1 MSRASVRIGVALA
14 LTVLFLL
21 STAPIRAGTSGPLA
35 VIVSNEADARSA
47 EALSQF
53 LSGRGAE
60 VVVVSA
66 SELDQVEDRAT
77 AIFVLGGPEAYEG
90 VGEISSRILTDLE
103 SDLLV
108 NRPGYFNFFIRNV
121 DGRHYV
127 VLAGHTRVET
137 YQAVMLFEQGGY
149 QDWLLYPSR
158 ISEVSPFGYKT
169 AEVASREFRWT
180 YAGQEFSMGLTVPK
194 DLYLYYVSSEHQ
206 IPYED
211 WAVLAS
217 DPLSRPYIRS
227 LLNKLLSMA
236 RSQGYDEIQTLE
248 FLASFVQHIPYNLE
262 KDVIMASGEYP
273 RFPIETLMD
282 YGGDCEDH
290 AILLATL
297 YMEMGYD
304 VVLIIVWGKPGFP
317 IGHMG
322 VAVALEEGKGLRWD
336 VNGTTYYYIDATQP
350 GLLLGEPLLP
360 EYLDYEHPIF
370 LFPKLESIPM
380 PVLVRNRVGVIWQS
394 SSRVATVVVTV
405 ANFGQDWANLT
416 ITAGVPIM
424 GGRYLNSTTLEV
436 NVPPSR
442 VAVVTLTFQGPPRSA
457 VKLEVRM
464 GDKLVDQIG
473 SLPIVGELP

>member
-1 MSRASVRIGVALA
+1 MSRIVKTVWVILILAMLVLTPSAPVAA
-14 LTVLFLL
+14 
-21 STAPIRAGTSGPLA
+21 RTSGPLA
-35 VIVSNEADARSA
+35 VIVSNEADARAA

-60 VVVVSA
+60 VLVVSA
-66 SELDQVEDRAT
+66 SELSQVDGQAT
-77 AIFVLGGPEAYEG
+77 AVFVLGGPKAYEG
-90 VGEISSRILTDLE
+90 VGDISSRILTELE

-108 NRPGYFNFFIRNV
+108 KRPGYFNFFIRNV

-137 YQAVMLFEQGGY
+137 YQAAMLFEQGGY
-149 QDWLLYPSR
+149 QDWILHPSR

-194 DLYLYYVSSEHQ
+194 DLYLYYLTTEHE

-217 DPLSRPYIRS
+217 DPLSRPYLRS

-236 RSQGYDEIQTLE
+236 SSQGYDEIQTLE

-304 VVLIIVWGKPGFP
+304 VVLVIVWGKPGFSL
-317 IGHMG
+317 GHMG
-322 VAVALEEGKGLRWD
+322 VAVALDRGKGLRWD
-336 VNGTTYYYIDATQP
+336 INGTTYYYIDATQP

-380 PVLVRNRVGVIWQS
+380 PVLVRNRVGVIWHS
-394 SSRVATVVVTV
+394 STRVATVVVTV

-464 GDKLVDQIG
+464 GGKLVDQIG